1 MSTSASSS
9 GASEGEKTISKEA
22 LDRIDKAFSKHG
34 VSKAHKQ
41 FASDLRDRIANI
53 DSRSQIQVTGRL
65 YEYDCSSAAKRNKL
79 INGILC

>member
-9 GASEGEKTISKEA
+9 GASEGEKTSLKET

-41 FASDLRDRIANI
+41 FASDLRDRI
-53 DSRSQIQVTGRL
+53 
-65 YEYDCSSAAKRNKL
+65 E
-79 INGILC
+79 